1 MLVRLH
7 AAALRGVDAVP
18 VTVEVRVDRGI
29 HFLMVGLPDSAVRES
44 QQRVKSAIE
53 HLGYRWPGKGITI
66 NLAPAGLRKEG
77 AAYDLPLALGILA
90 ASGQIEAD
98 AFTRLLIMGELAL
111 DGTLRPIRGGLAL
124 AHAATSPGIEGL
136 VLPASSAE
144 EAALLPGVD
153 VFGAGSLCQVLD
165 HLSGAQPLEPIPC
178 DLQGLLDRQEAT
190 SLGPLA
196 DIRGQDRAIAA
207 MALAAAG
214 GHNVC
219 MVGPPGSG
227 KSLLARAMVGFLP
240 PISVQEAIEVNR
252 IHSVSDRVNDRS
264 GLMLSR
270 PFRSPH
276 HTISDVALVGGGSD
290 PRPGEISLAHAGVLF
305 LDELPE
311 MPRQVLEVL
320 RQPLETGEMT
330 VSRARSTVVFPA
342 DFQLIAAMN
351 PCPCGMYSEDP
362 RLRGNCACSRH
373 VRERYM
379 RKVSGPLLDR
389 MDLHL
394 QVEAVEAAA
403 LMPDRGAQEQERR
416 RDRLEFLAGWRQRVR
431 NARRIQLDRNPDGV
445 TNHRLDGSALHDIVA
460 LDTAAAALLQR
471 CMEHFGFSA
480 RTHTR
485 ILRMARTSADLEER
499 PFVRAADIAQAI
511 AYRRSSR
518 TTLEWLERQDGPI
531 APELPLPPIG
541 NG

>member
-1 MLVRLH
+1 MLVKLH

-44 QQRVKSAIE
+44 QQRIKSAIE

-90 ASGQIEAD
+90 ASEQIERDGLAE
-98 AFTRLLIMGELAL
+98 TLMMGELAL
-111 DGTLRPIRGGLAL
+111 DGGLRPVRGGLAL
-124 AHAATSPGIEGL
+124 AQAATKPGIGNL
-136 VLPASSAE
+136 ILPRSSAE
-144 EAALLPGVD
+144 EAALLPD
-153 VFGAGSLCQVLD
+153 VKALPADHLSDVLD
-165 HLSGAQPLEPIPC
+165 HLSGARSLSPLPSNLSGMLAQRRHSSVEM
-178 DLQGLLDRQEAT
+178 
-190 SLGPLA
+190 LA

-227 KSLLARAMVGFLP
+227 KSMLARAMAGLLP
-240 PISVQEAIEVNR
+240 PLSVPEAIEVNR
-252 IHSVSDRVNDRS
+252 IHSVSDRQGQREGVV
-264 GLMLSR
+264 LQR

-311 MPRQVLEVL
+311 MPRNVLEVL
-320 RQPLETGEMT
+320 RQPMESGEMV
-330 VSRARSTVVFPA
+330 VSRARSTVQFPA
-342 DFQLIAAMN
+342 AFQLVAAMN
-351 PCPCGMYSEDP
+351 PCPCGMYSNDP
-362 RLRGNCACSRH
+362 EKRKRCGCSRH
-373 VRERYM
+373 ARQQYI

-389 MDLHL
+389 IDIHL
-394 QVEAVEAAA
+394 EIEAVAPQL
-403 LMPDRGAQEQERR
+403 LMPESDDRDDRGRLVRRERALDWQKR
-416 RDRLEFLAGWRQRVR
+416 VHAARQ
-431 NARRIQLDRNPDGV
+431 IQAHRNPEGV
-445 TNHRLDGSALHDIVA
+445 TNHRLDGQALHDLVR
-460 LDTAAAALLQR
+460 LEKPTRQLLER
-471 CMEHFGFSA
+471 SMEHFGFSA

-485 ILRMARTSADLEER
+485 LLRLARTLADLDNR
-499 PFVRAADIAQAI
+499 LHVRTEDLAEAI
-511 AYRRSSR
+511 ALRRAGR
-518 TTLEWLERQDGPI
+518 QTEQWLETMQPKRLD
-531 APELPLPPIG
+531 LFSS
-541 NG
+541 

>member
-1 MLVRLH
+1 MLVKLH

-44 QQRVKSAIE
+44 QQRIKSAIE

-90 ASGQIEAD
+90 ASEQIEPAGLD
-98 AFTRLLIMGELAL
+98 ETLMMGELAL
-111 DGTLRPIRGGLAL
+111 DGAVRPVRGGLAL
-124 AHAATSPGIEGL
+124 AQAATVPGIGSL
-136 VLPASSAE
+136 ILPRASAE
-144 EAALLPGVD
+144 EAALLPNVQAYPAD
-153 VFGAGSLCQVLD
+153 HLSEVLD
-165 HLSGAQPLEPIPC
+165 HLSGARDLRPIPC
-178 DLQGLLDRQEAT
+178 NLSSMLESPSRASLDL
-190 SLGPLA
+190 LA

-227 KSLLARAMVGFLP
+227 KSMLAKAMAGLLP
-240 PISVQEAIEVNR
+240 PLSVSEAIEVNR
-252 IHSVSDRVNDRS
+252 IHSVSDRLGQRT
-264 GLMLSR
+264 GMILQR

-311 MPRQVLEVL
+311 MPRHVLEVL
-320 RQPLETGEMT
+320 RQPMETGEMV
-330 VSRARSTVVFPA
+330 VSRARSTVQFPA
-342 DFQLIAAMN
+342 SFQLVAAMN
-351 PCPCGMYSEDP
+351 PCPCGMYSNDP
-362 RLRGNCACSRH
+362 EKRKRCGCSRH
-373 VRERYM
+373 ARQQYI

-389 MDLHL
+389 IDIHL
-394 QVEAVEAAA
+394 EIDPVDAQF
-403 LMPDRGAQEQERR
+403 LMPERGPLAEKSRNQRRESAKTWRERVH
-416 RDRLEFLAGWRQRVR
+416 AAR
-431 NARRIQLDRNPDGV
+431 NTQASRNPEGM
-445 TNHRLDGSALHDIVA
+445 TNHRLDGQQLHDFVA
-460 LDTAAAALLQR
+460 LDAHSQRLLKR
-471 CMEHFGFSA
+471 SMDHFGFSA

-485 ILRMARTSADLEER
+485 ILRMSRTLADLDNR
-499 PFVRAADIAQAI
+499 ASVRSEDIAEAI
-511 AYRRSSR
+511 ALRRAGRASDP
-518 TTLEWLERQDGPI
+518 WLEEARFKGDDLFSAQ
-531 APELPLPPIG
+531 
-541 NG
+541 

>member
-18 VTVEVRVDRGI
+18 VTVEVRVDSGI

-44 QQRVKSAIE
+44 QQRIKSAIE
-53 HLGYRWPGKGITI
+53 HLGFRWPGKGITI

-90 ASGQIEAD
+90 ASEQIESD
-98 AFTRLLIMGELAL
+98 ALPGVLMMGELAL
-111 DGTLRPIRGGLAL
+111 DGTLRAVRGGLAL
-124 AHAATSPGIEGL
+124 AHAAMAPEICSLI
-136 VLPASSAE
+136 LPRASAE
-144 EAALLPGVD
+144 EAALLPD
-153 VFGAGSLCQVLD
+153 VEVLPADHLSGVLD
-165 HLSGAQPLEPIPC
+165 HLSGARRLVPAPC
-178 DLQGLLDRQEAT
+178 DLAHLLDQQRAA
-190 SLGPLA
+190 SVAALA

-227 KSLLARAMVGFLP
+227 KSMLARAMVGLLP
-240 PISVQEAIEVNR
+240 PLTVDEAVEVNR
-252 IHSVSDRVNDRS
+252 IHSVSDRS
-264 GLMLSR
+264 TAGGGLVLQR

-311 MPRQVLEVL
+311 MPRNVLEVL
-320 RQPLETGEMT
+320 RQPLESGEMT

-342 DFQLIAAMN
+342 AFQLIAAMN
-351 PCPCGMYSEDP
+351 PCPCGMYSNDP
-362 RLRGNCACSRH
+362 AKRKRCSCSRH
-373 VRERYM
+373 ARQQYI

-389 MDLHL
+389 IDIHLEIQPVRARDLL
-394 QVEAVEAAA
+394 PESVA
-403 LMPDRGAQEQERR
+403 LGRQHSTER
-416 RDRLEFLAGWRQRVR
+416 RDRSAAWRDRVQA
-431 NARRIQLDRNPDGV
+431 ARTVQFNRNPNGV
-445 TNHRLDGSALHDIVA
+445 TNHKLEGQALHDLVQ
-460 LDTAAAALLQR
+460 LSGKGNALLTR
-471 CMEHFGFSA
+471 CMDQFGFSA

-485 ILRMARTSADLEER
+485 ILRMARTLADLDGQGA
-499 PFVRAADIAQAI
+499 VRTEDLAAAI
-511 AYRRSSR
+511 ALRRAGR
-518 TTLEWLERQDGPI
+518 DTEQWLDQQGNAP
-531 APELPLPPIG
+531 PELFSA
-541 NG
+541 

>member
-1 MLVRLH
+1 MLVKLH

-44 QQRVKSAIE
+44 QQRIKSAIE

-90 ASGQIEAD
+90 ASEQIEREGLAE
-98 AFTRLLIMGELAL
+98 TLMMGELAL
-111 DGTLRPIRGGLAL
+111 DGGLRPVRGGLAL
-124 AHAATSPGIEGL
+124 AQAATVPGIGSL
-136 VLPASSAE
+136 ILPRASAE
-144 EAALLPGVD
+144 EAALLPD
-153 VFGAGSLCQVLD
+153 VQAYPADHLSEVLD
-165 HLSGAQPLEPIPC
+165 HLSGARGLQSIPC
-178 DLQGLLDRQEAT
+178 NLMGMLESQSQSSVDLL
-190 SLGPLA
+190 S

-227 KSLLARAMVGFLP
+227 KSMLAKAMAGLLP
-240 PISVQEAIEVNR
+240 PLTVNEAIEVNR
-252 IHSVSDRVNDRS
+252 IHSVSDRQ
-264 GLMLSR
+264 GLKTRMILRR

-311 MPRQVLEVL
+311 MPRHVLEVL
-320 RQPLETGEMT
+320 RQPMETGEMV
-330 VSRARSTVVFPA
+330 VSRARSTVQFPA
-342 DFQLIAAMN
+342 AFQLVAAMN
-351 PCPCGMYSEDP
+351 PCPCGMYSNDP
-362 RLRGNCACSRH
+362 ERRKRCGCSRH
-373 VRERYM
+373 ARQQYI

-389 MDLHL
+389 IDIHL
-394 QVEAVEAAA
+394 EIDPVPARF
-403 LMPDRGAQEQERR
+403 LMPESGALAENGRNRR
-416 RDRLEFLAGWRQRVR
+416 KEVAKKWCEKVRAAR
-431 NARRIQLDRNPDGV
+431 NAQASRNPEGM
-445 TNHRLDGSALHDIVA
+445 TNHRLDGQQLHDLVT
-460 LDTAAAALLQR
+460 LDAKSQRLLKR
-471 CMEHFGFSA
+471 SMDHFGFSA

-485 ILRMARTSADLEER
+485 ILRMSRTLADLENR
-499 PFVRAADIAQAI
+499 PSVRAEDIAEAI
-511 AYRRSSR
+511 ALRRGGR
-518 TTLEWLERQDGPI
+518 TTESWLVETGI
-531 APELPLPPIG
+531 KGG
-541 NG
+541 NLFSS